1 MVSVDMRKYNYFT
14 YGEADAYGQPQLS
27 AVQGQVKM
35 AIYNTSQYV
44 QDNVQYK
51 GATYMGLTHDV
62 IDNSY
67 VIQYGEVK
75 LKVIYVMCKGRMKQV
90 FMVEV

>member
-1 MVSVDMRKYNYFT
+1 MVNADMRKYNYFT

-27 AVQGQVKM
+27 AAQGQVKM

-51 GATYMGLTHDV
+51 GATYMGVTHDV
-62 IDNSY
+62 VDNSY